1 MRAYKEIRGR
11 DFDGSHCSD
20 IATRLDAA
28 NRRRER
34 ADRGECINSSE
45 HGEATHG
52 IRCRRCFAVWRHGV
66 SVVEARGLDALDLTV
81 GRTQPCISHRGAA

>member
-34 ADRGECINSSE
+34 ADRGECINGE
-45 HGEATHG
+45 HGKAMVG
-52 IRCRRCFAVWRHGV
+52 VRCVRCAEIHRRSR
-66 SVVEARGLDALDLTV
+66 
-81 GRTQPCISHRGAA
+81 